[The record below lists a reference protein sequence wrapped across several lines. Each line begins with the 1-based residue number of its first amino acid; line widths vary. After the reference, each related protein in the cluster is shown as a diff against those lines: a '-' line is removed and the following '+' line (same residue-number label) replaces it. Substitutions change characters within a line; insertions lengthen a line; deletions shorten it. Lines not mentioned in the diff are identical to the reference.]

1 MYSFEQIQSIQN
13 NDWRSHMITRLL
25 ICGAFIFTSC
35 AALANTS
42 VMDGASSI
50 DEQDL
55 LLADNRR
62 DDRRDDRQD
71 DRDDKQDCRDE
82 DGLVGGDKRDCKQE
96 SRGDDDED
104 EKDDS
109 KEA

>member
-1 MYSFEQIQSIQN
+1 
-13 NDWRSHMITRLL
+13 MITRLL

-35 AALANTS
+35 AALAGTS
-42 VMDGASSI
+42 VMDGAGSI

-55 LLADNRR
+55 LIADNRR
-62 DDRRDDRQD
+62 ENRRDDRQD
-71 DRDDKQDCRDE
+71 DRDDKQDCRHE

-96 SRGDDDED
+96 SRGEGDDDAHED